1 MRNNK
6 KDSTDALIKVLMPM
20 NDNQPDA
27 APVKDRKFVEALSR
41 GLDVLRAFS
50 HGSVVMGN
58 QDIARI
64 TGLPKPT
71 VSRMT
76 YTLTK
81 LGYLS
86 YSPQLE
92 KYQLDSGVLALG
104 YAYVS
109 NLRVRQLAKPYLD
122 EFARNTNTSVGLT
135 CRDRLSMIYVENCR
149 PAEVTSLRMDV
160 GVRLPLAT
168 TAAGRAYLAAMKEE
182 ERQHVM
188 SSLATRNPDT
198 WPELEKQLEQAFA
211 DYQKYGF
218 CLSLGDWD
226 RNVNAAGVALHL
238 QDGTIMALTCGA
250 PTYLVSEDKVKNQL
264 AHQLAILARDIER
277 LGV

>member
-20 NDNQPDA
+20 NDNQTDA

-182 ERQHVM
+182 ERRHVM
-188 SSLATRNPDT
+188 SALAARNPDT

>member
-1 MRNNK
+1 
-6 KDSTDALIKVLMPM
+6 M
-20 NDNQPDA
+20 NDNLEISPA
-27 APVKDRKFVEALSR
+27 TPATPKDRKFVEALSR

-50 HGSVVMGN
+50 QGSVVMGN

-109 NLRVRQLAKPYLD
+109 NLRVRQLAKPYMD
-122 EFARNTNTSVGLT
+122 EFARSTNTSVGLT

-149 PAEVTSLRMDV
+149 PAETTSLRMDV

-168 TAAGRAYLAAMKEE
+168 TAAGRAYLAAMKDE
-182 ERQHVM
+182 ERAHV
-188 SSLATRNPDT
+188 LAAIEARNPEQ
-198 WPELEKQLEQAFA
+198 WPEWQTQLEECFEDFRQH
-211 DYQKYGF
+211 GF
-218 CLSLGDWD
+218 CLSLGNWD
-226 RNVNAAGVALHL
+226 RNVNAAGVPLYL

-250 PTYLVSEDKVKNQL
+250 PSYLVSEEKVKNQL
-264 AHQLAILARDIER
+264 AHQLAMLARDIER